1 MADTPA
7 YDEAAAERHYS
18 ELFALLERAMARRP
32 TL

>member
-18 ELFALLERAMARRP
+18 ELFALLARTVAR
-32 TL
+32 